1 MNVNINNNQ
10 GGTVIIT
17 PPFHSQPREWRKAWA
32 KKLRIGKLYFYVSNC
47 RMKKRA
53 IRDLR
58 YTGFAADKCVY
69 NKHKLYEQQDG
80 KCPHCG
86 KPFEYDKM
94 ELHHILPLA
103 RFPELGITKENGVML
118 CHTCHKEV
126 HCNPFLNIQMMQK
139 KAVEFGIDLRE
150 RYKTEA

>member
-1 MNVNINNNQ
+1 
-10 GGTVIIT
+10 
-17 PPFHSQPREWRKAWA
+17 
-32 KKLRIGKLYFYVSNC
+32 
-47 RMKKRA
+47 MKKRA
-53 IRDLR
+53 IRDLM

-86 KPFEYDKM
+86 KPFEYEQM
-94 ELHHILPLA
+94 ELHHILPLE
-103 RFPELGITKENGVML
+103 RFPELGKSQQNGIML
-118 CHTCHKEV
+118 CRKCHKEV

-139 KAVEFGIDLRE
+139 KAEEFGIDLRK